1 MSDPVSKDLTQQQPV
16 DIVRWPNLEHR
27 FSSDSPLQVGL
38 TKPVELGLTKPVE
51 VGFTDAPVRVGFTE
65 APVRVGFTE
74 APANVNM
81 NIITPN
87 AVGVSV
93 LGSKDPVALRF
104 VLSEPIVAKSEYT
117 IAMKINGAEVFS
129 IQVAGQ
135 TVIAQQSR
143 E

>member
-1 MSDPVSKDLTQQQPV
+1 MPEPIEKGIVEQQPV

-38 TKPVELGLTKPVE
+38 TKPVN
-51 VGFTDAPVRVGFTE
+51 VGFTE
-65 APVRVGFTE
+65 APMRVGFTDS
-74 APANVNM
+74 PANVNM

-87 AVGVSV
+87 GVGVNL
-93 LGSKDPVALRF
+93 LGSKEPVALRF
-104 VLSEPIVAKSEYT
+104 VIGEPIVAKSDYT

-129 IQVAGQ
+129 ISVAGT
-135 TVIAQQSR
+135 TVISQQSPK